1 MNDPETL
8 ALGKKRAEGLLERG
22 VILHGDGIVNA
33 PGRREYY
40 FAEDIHRLL
49 GSAIEVSGAIEGEK
63 VVQPFGMVTGGHD
76 THTALLISIRE
87 IQPESEE
94 RQIIKDFVSCFE
106 NSSMFLG
113 PFNELFAKTFERARA
128 LLAKGEK

>member
-1 MNDPETL
+1 MTDAETL
-8 ALGKKRAEGLLERG
+8 ALGKKRAEGLGLVGAFDRFG
-22 VILHGDGIVNA
+22 VEIYIA
-33 PGRREYY
+33 S
-40 FAEDIHRLL
+40 AIHSLL
-49 GSAIEVSGAIEGEK
+49 GSAIEVSGAVEGEK
-63 VVQPFGMVTGGHD
+63 IVQPFGMVTGGHD
-76 THTALLISIRE
+76 THIALLISIRE